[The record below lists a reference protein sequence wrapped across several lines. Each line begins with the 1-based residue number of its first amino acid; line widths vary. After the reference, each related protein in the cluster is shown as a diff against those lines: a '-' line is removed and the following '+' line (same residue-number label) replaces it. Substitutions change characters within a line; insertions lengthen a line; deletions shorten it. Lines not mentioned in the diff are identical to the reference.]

1 MLSADSVSIR
11 INCTTADSFSQ
22 LWLRAFNDIQ
32 MIQTTETAGFGSTPV
47 SRPVSIVELLG
58 SPETLT
64 VDHVRSGLTFL
75 ARDRPVV
82 VFFDEF
88 DRVADPLVHLQFADC
103 IKTLSDQ
110 AVAATVVIV
119 GVADDVNELIE
130 SHASVER
137 ALSQIPMPRM
147 SDGELNDLL
156 VRALDSVRMTITPT
170 AAGRIVK
177 VSQGLPHYTH
187 LLGQEAALGAYY
199 SDTNEVDVAEVDY
212 AIERALDRTQES
224 ISSLYYRATY
234 SARENLYKQVLVAC
248 AIAQADERGFFSA
261 AAVRESLSRLLGR
274 RMEIPSF
281 AMHLSAFS
289 SDRGPVLKKEGG
301 QRKFRYRFINP
312 LLQPYVLLR
321 GVKDGLISSK
331 DLN

>member
-1 MLSADSVSIR
+1 M
-11 INCTTADSFSQ
+11 
-22 LWLRAFNDIQ
+22 
-32 MIQTTETAGFGSTPV
+32 
-47 SRPVSIVELLG
+47 
-58 SPETLT
+58 
-64 VDHVRSGLTFL
+64 
-75 ARDRPVV
+75 
-82 VFFDEF
+82 
-88 DRVADPLVHLQFADC
+88 
-103 IKTLSDQ
+103 
-110 AVAATVVIV
+110 VIV